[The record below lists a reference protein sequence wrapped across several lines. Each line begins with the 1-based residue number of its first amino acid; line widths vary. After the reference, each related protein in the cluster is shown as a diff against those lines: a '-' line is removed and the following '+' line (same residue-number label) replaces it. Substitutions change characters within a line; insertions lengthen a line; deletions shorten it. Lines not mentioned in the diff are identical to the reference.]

1 MSSKCTNRNMENDYI
16 NNIQF
21 ASLINVRGNVFNGVE
36 NTRQHLNLRIPVHSL
51 RLNDLNIDQYCLSKP
66 R

>member
-1 MSSKCTNRNMENDYI
+1 MSSKCTKRNMENDYI

-36 NTRQHLNLRIPVHSL
+36 NTRQH
-51 RLNDLNIDQYCLSKP
+51 
-66 R
+66 